1 MQKLVLKT
9 NKFYMNL
16 KKTSI
21 ELIIFLKNYL
31 NEKFPLFNQN
41 QQY

>member
-31 NEKFPLFNQN
+31 NDKFPLFNQS
-41 QQY
+41 